1 MIIVFQKIDS
11 KLFIIKWRI
20 FDIMKTKNKH
30 SPNVFSCLRHKNLLD
45 FGAKKSKLKFL
56 SKNQNDCKLS
66 KNRNEVW
73 NFVKLTY
80 NYGKICLNQYSN
92 KYSKQLY
99 SQPALFTI
107 VLLKIY
113 LNLSYRGIMDYIDSN
128 RRIKDYLKIKKSPDY
143 STLQRFFKRM
153 PTDMFERITEIII
166 DELNIEVEI
175 VALDGSGFSQDTA
188 DQYYMRISLNNEN
201 IYKQTQTTADQYYM
215 RIRDIKAKKYTK
227 CHISID
233 VGSRLILHSQALN
246 GARHDLTFA
255 NAALRKIKKYKP
267 KFILADKAYDSE
279 KVRAIIH
286 EELNAQEHIPIKGK
300 CKKRILQEKK
310 PKNISKRN
318 IQPTKPCGKCIQC
331 NET

>member
-1 MIIVFQKIDS
+1 
-11 KLFIIKWRI
+11 
-20 FDIMKTKNKH
+20 MKTKNKH

-175 VALDGSGFSQDTA
+175 VALDGSGFSQDT
-188 DQYYMRISLNNEN
+188 
-201 IYKQTQTTADQYYM
+201 TDQYYM

-227 CHISID
+227 CHIFID
-233 VGSRLILHSQALN
+233 IRSRLILHSQALN

-300 CKKRILQEKK
+300 CKKGFYRKRSRKTFQKEIYNQRSHVESVFSVIKRKFSGVNKSKSVRLRNKETRLKTLVY
-310 PKNISKRN
+310 NIYRT
-318 IQPTKPCGKCIQC
+318 IQLTTQ
-331 NET
+331 